1 MGFLKK
7 IMLGFGALF
16 LILAGGAGTQS
27 SSTLLQGGGFFGLLI
42 GLVILYLFARMAWR
56 AMGCLPSALIIVGII
71 VFILYAIGAFN
82 NGVGG
87 IVPNVRSFLG
97 QNTAPRQ
104 FSRPANVPQE
114 LDEEFYE
121 EETAVSGQYPEEQ
134 PSGGVEELVNRL
146 SEGFGGAP
154 AAQQAARPAPAYP
167 TIYGAAGVVSGDTLK
182 INGRFFKLYG
192 IDAPEL
198 NQRCADG
205 NGRSYSCGK
214 VAARWLR
221 DWIMD
226 NPLECRIMQQDKKG
240 NMVGNCALGPYDL
253 GAAIVNAGWAVAY
266 EKYTEIYVPYEQQ
279 AKMNRRGLWRG
290 KFYKPWDWRQIQQQR
305 PEIKITRPKRKHIGD
320 IFE

>member
-1 MGFLKK
+1 
-7 IMLGFGALF
+7 MLGCGALF

-27 SSTLLQGGGFFGLLI
+27 SSTVLQGGGFFGLLI

-56 AMGCLPSALIIVGII
+56 AMGCLPSALIILGIV

-82 NGVGG
+82 NGIGG
-87 IVPNVRSFLG
+87 IIPNVKSFLG
-97 QNTAPRQ
+97 QNSSPRQ
-104 FSRPANVPQE
+104 LSRTAEIPQE
-114 LDEEFYE
+114 MDEEFYN
-121 EETAVSGQYPEEQ
+121 AQNRSAPEEQ
-134 PSGGVEELVNRL
+134 ENGMEQLVNRL
-146 SEGFGGAP
+146 SEGFGGGTV
-154 AAQQAARPAPAYP
+154 QQPVPRAPAYP
-167 TIYGAAGVVSGDTLK
+167 TIYGSAGVISGDTLK
-182 INGRFFKLYG
+182 IKGRFFKLYG

-214 VAARWLR
+214 IAARWLR

-240 NMVGNCALGPYDL
+240 NMVGNCALGAYDL

-266 EKYTEIYVPYEQQ
+266 EKYTDIYIPYEQQ
-279 AKMNRRGLWRG
+279 AKINRRGLWNG

-305 PEIKITRPKRKHIGD
+305 PEIKITRPKRKHVGD

>member
-1 MGFLKK
+1 
-7 IMLGFGALF
+7 MLGCGALF

-27 SSTLLQGGGFFGLLI
+27 SSTVLQGGGFFGLLI

-56 AMGCLPSALIIVGII
+56 AMGCLPSALIILGIV

-82 NGVGG
+82 NGIGG
-87 IVPNVRSFLG
+87 IIPNVKSFLG
-97 QNTAPRQ
+97 QNSSPRQ
-104 FSRPANVPQE
+104 LSRTAEIPQE
-114 LDEEFYE
+114 MDEEFYN
-121 EETAVSGQYPEEQ
+121 AQNRSAPEEQ
-134 PSGGVEELVNRL
+134 ENGMEQLVNRL
-146 SEGFGGAP
+146 SEGFGGGTV
-154 AAQQAARPAPAYP
+154 QQPVPRAPAYP
-167 TIYGAAGVVSGDTLK
+167 TIYGSAGVISGDTLK
-182 INGRFFKLYG
+182 IKGRFFKLYG

-214 VAARWLR
+214 IAARWLR

-226 NPLECRIMQQDKKG
+226 NPLECRIIQQDKKG
-240 NMVGNCALGPYDL
+240 NMVGNCALGAYDL

-266 EKYTEIYVPYEQQ
+266 EKYTDIYVPYEQQ
-279 AKMNRRGLWRG
+279 AKINRRGLWNG

-305 PEIKITRPKRKHIGD
+305 PEIKITRPKRKHVGD

>member
-1 MGFLKK
+1 
-7 IMLGFGALF
+7 MLGCGALF

-27 SSTLLQGGGFFGLLI
+27 SSTVLQGGGFFGLLI

-56 AMGCLPSALIIVGII
+56 AMGCLPSALIILGIV

-82 NGVGG
+82 NGIGG
-87 IVPNVRSFLG
+87 IIPNVKSFLG
-97 QNTAPRQ
+97 QNSSPRQ
-104 FSRPANVPQE
+104 LSRTAEIPQE
-114 LDEEFYE
+114 MDEEFYN
-121 EETAVSGQYPEEQ
+121 AQNRQAPEEQ
-134 PSGGVEELVNRL
+134 ENGMEQLVNRL
-146 SEGFGGAP
+146 SEGFGGGTV
-154 AAQQAARPAPAYP
+154 QQPVPRAPAYP
-167 TIYGAAGVVSGDTLK
+167 TIYGSAGVISGDTLK
-182 INGRFFKLYG
+182 IKGRFFKLYG

-214 VAARWLR
+214 IAARWLR

-240 NMVGNCALGPYDL
+240 NMVGNCALGAYDL

-266 EKYTEIYVPYEQQ
+266 EKYTDIYVPYEQQ
-279 AKMNRRGLWRG
+279 AKINRRGLWNG

-305 PEIKITRPKRKHIGD
+305 PEIKITRPKRRHIGD

>member
-1 MGFLKK
+1 
-7 IMLGFGALF
+7 MLGCGALF

-27 SSTLLQGGGFFGLLI
+27 SSTVLQGGGFFGLLI

-56 AMGCLPSALIIVGII
+56 AMGCLPSALIILGIV

-82 NGVGG
+82 NGIGG
-87 IVPNVRSFLG
+87 IIPNVKSFLG
-97 QNTAPRQ
+97 QNSSPRQ
-104 FSRPANVPQE
+104 LSRTAEIPQE
-114 LDEEFYE
+114 MDEEFYN
-121 EETAVSGQYPEEQ
+121 AQNRQAPEEQ
-134 PSGGVEELVNRL
+134 ENGMEQLVNRL
-146 SEGFGGAP
+146 SEGFGGGTV
-154 AAQQAARPAPAYP
+154 QQPVPRAPAYP
-167 TIYGAAGVVSGDTLK
+167 TIYGSAGVISGDTLK
-182 INGRFFKLYG
+182 IKGRFFKLYG

-214 VAARWLR
+214 IAARWLR

-240 NMVGNCALGPYDL
+240 NMVGNCALGAYDL

-266 EKYTEIYVPYEQQ
+266 EKYTDIYVPYEQQ
-279 AKMNRRGLWRG
+279 AKINRRGLWNG

-305 PEIKITRPKRKHIGD
+305 PEIKITRPKRKHVGD

>member
-1 MGFLKK
+1 
-7 IMLGFGALF
+7 MLGCGALF

-27 SSTLLQGGGFFGLLI
+27 SSTVLQGGGFFGLLI

-56 AMGCLPSALIIVGII
+56 AMGCLPSALIILGIV

-82 NGVGG
+82 NGIGG
-87 IVPNVRSFLG
+87 IIPNVKSFLG
-97 QNTAPRQ
+97 QNSSPRQ
-104 FSRPANVPQE
+104 LSRTAEIPQE
-114 LDEEFYE
+114 MDEEFYN
-121 EETAVSGQYPEEQ
+121 AQNRSAPEEQ
-134 PSGGVEELVNRL
+134 ENGMEQLVNRL
-146 SEGFGGAP
+146 SEGFGGGTV
-154 AAQQAARPAPAYP
+154 QQPVPRAPAYP
-167 TIYGAAGVVSGDTLK
+167 TIYGSAGVISGDTLK
-182 INGRFFKLYG
+182 IKGRFFKLYG

-214 VAARWLR
+214 IAARWLR

-240 NMVGNCALGPYDL
+240 NMVGNCAFGAYDL

-266 EKYTEIYVPYEQQ
+266 EKYTDIYVPYEQQ
-279 AKMNRRGLWRG
+279 AKINRRGLWNG

-305 PEIKITRPKRKHIGD
+305 PEIKITRPKRKHVGD

>member
-1 MGFLKK
+1 
-7 IMLGFGALF
+7 MLGCGALF

-27 SSTLLQGGGFFGLLI
+27 SSTVLQGGGFFGLLI

-56 AMGCLPSALIIVGII
+56 AMGCLPSALIILGIV

-82 NGVGG
+82 NGIGG
-87 IVPNVRSFLG
+87 IIPNVKSFLG
-97 QNTAPRQ
+97 QNSSPRQ
-104 FSRPANVPQE
+104 LSRTAEIPQE
-114 LDEEFYE
+114 MDEEFYN
-121 EETAVSGQYPEEQ
+121 AQNRQAPEEQ
-134 PSGGVEELVNRL
+134 ENGMEQLVNRL
-146 SEGFGGAP
+146 SEGFGGGTV
-154 AAQQAARPAPAYP
+154 QQPVPRAPAYP
-167 TIYGAAGVVSGDTLK
+167 TIYGSAGVISGDTLK
-182 INGRFFKLYG
+182 IKGRFFKLYG

-214 VAARWLR
+214 IAARWLR

-240 NMVGNCALGPYDL
+240 NMVGNCAFGAYDL

-266 EKYTEIYVPYEQQ
+266 EKYTDIYVPYEQQ
-279 AKMNRRGLWRG
+279 AKINRRGLWNG

-305 PEIKITRPKRKHIGD
+305 PEIKITRPKRKHVGD

>member
-1 MGFLKK
+1 
-7 IMLGFGALF
+7 MLGCGALF

-27 SSTLLQGGGFFGLLI
+27 SSTVLQGGGFFGLLI

-56 AMGCLPSALIIVGII
+56 AMGCLPSALIILGII
-71 VFILYAIGAFN
+71 AFILYAIGAFN
-82 NGVGG
+82 NGIGG
-87 IVPNVRSFLG
+87 IIPNVKSFLG
-97 QNTAPRQ
+97 QNSSPRQ
-104 FSRPANVPQE
+104 LSRTAEIPQE
-114 LDEEFYE
+114 MDEEFYN
-121 EETAVSGQYPEEQ
+121 AQNRQAPEEQ
-134 PSGGVEELVNRL
+134 ENGMEQLVNRL
-146 SEGFGGAP
+146 SEGFGGGTV
-154 AAQQAARPAPAYP
+154 QQPVPRAPAYP
-167 TIYGAAGVVSGDTLK
+167 TIYGSAGVISGDTLK
-182 INGRFFKLYG
+182 IKGRFFKLYG

-214 VAARWLR
+214 IAARWLR

-240 NMVGNCALGPYDL
+240 NMVGNCAFGAYDL

-266 EKYTEIYVPYEQQ
+266 EKYTDIYVPYEQQ
-279 AKMNRRGLWRG
+279 AKINRRGLWNG

-305 PEIKITRPKRKHIGD
+305 PEIKITRPKRKHVGD

>member
-1 MGFLKK
+1 
-7 IMLGFGALF
+7 MLGCGALF

-27 SSTLLQGGGFFGLLI
+27 SSTVLQGGGFFGLLI

-56 AMGCLPSALIIVGII
+56 AMGCLPSALIILGIV

-82 NGVGG
+82 NGIGG
-87 IVPNVRSFLG
+87 IIPNVKSFLG
-97 QNTAPRQ
+97 QNSSPRQ
-104 FSRPANVPQE
+104 LSRTAEIPQE
-114 LDEEFYE
+114 MDEEFYN
-121 EETAVSGQYPEEQ
+121 AQNRQAPEEQ
-134 PSGGVEELVNRL
+134 ENGMEQLVNRL
-146 SEGFGGAP
+146 SEGFGGGTV
-154 AAQQAARPAPAYP
+154 QQPVPRAPAYP
-167 TIYGAAGVVSGDTLK
+167 TIYGSAGVISGDTLK
-182 INGRFFKLYG
+182 IKGRFFKLYG

-214 VAARWLR
+214 IAARWLR

-240 NMVGNCALGPYDL
+240 NMVGNCALGAYDL

-266 EKYTEIYVPYEQQ
+266 EKYTDIYIPYEQQ
-279 AKMNRRGLWRG
+279 AKINRRGLWNG

-305 PEIKITRPKRKHIGD
+305 PEIKITRPKRKHVGD

>member
-1 MGFLKK
+1 
-7 IMLGFGALF
+7 MLGCGALF

-27 SSTLLQGGGFFGLLI
+27 SSTVLQGGGFFGLLI

-56 AMGCLPSALIIVGII
+56 AMGCLPSALIILGIV

-82 NGVGG
+82 NGIGG
-87 IVPNVRSFLG
+87 IIPNVKSFLG
-97 QNTAPRQ
+97 QNSSPRQ
-104 FSRPANVPQE
+104 LSRTAEIPQE
-114 LDEEFYE
+114 MDEEFYN
-121 EETAVSGQYPEEQ
+121 AQNRQAPEEQ
-134 PSGGVEELVNRL
+134 ENGMEQLVNRL
-146 SEGFGGAP
+146 SEGFGGGTV
-154 AAQQAARPAPAYP
+154 QQPVPRAPAYP
-167 TIYGAAGVVSGDTLK
+167 TIYGSAGVISGDTLK
-182 INGRFFKLYG
+182 IKGRFFKLYG

-214 VAARWLR
+214 IAARWLR

-226 NPLECRIMQQDKKG
+226 NRLECRIMQQDKKG
-240 NMVGNCALGPYDL
+240 NMVGNCAFGAYDL

-266 EKYTEIYVPYEQQ
+266 EKYTDIYVPYEQQ
-279 AKMNRRGLWRG
+279 AKINRRGLWNG

-305 PEIKITRPKRKHIGD
+305 PEIKITRPKRKHVGD

>member
-7 IMLGFGALF
+7 IMLGCGALF

-27 SSTLLQGGGFFGLLI
+27 SSTVLQGGGFFGLLI

-56 AMGCLPSALIIVGII
+56 AMGCLPSALIILGI
-71 VFILYAIGAFN
+71 VAFILYAIGAFN
-82 NGVGG
+82 NGIGG
-87 IVPNVRSFLG
+87 IIPNVKSFLG
-97 QNTAPRQ
+97 QNSSPRQ
-104 FSRPANVPQE
+104 LSRTAEIPQE
-114 LDEEFYE
+114 MDEEFYN
-121 EETAVSGQYPEEQ
+121 AQNRSAPEEQ
-134 PSGGVEELVNRL
+134 ENGMEQLVNRL
-146 SEGFGGAP
+146 SEGFGGGTV
-154 AAQQAARPAPAYP
+154 QQPVPRAPAYP
-167 TIYGAAGVVSGDTLK
+167 TIYGSAGVISGDTLK
-182 INGRFFKLYG
+182 IKGRFFKLYG

-214 VAARWLR
+214 IAARWLR

-240 NMVGNCALGPYDL
+240 NMVGNCALGAYDL

-266 EKYTEIYVPYEQQ
+266 EKYTDIYVPYEQQ
-279 AKMNRRGLWRG
+279 AKINRRGLWNG

-305 PEIKITRPKRKHIGD
+305 PEIKITRPKRKHVGD

>member
-1 MGFLKK
+1 
-7 IMLGFGALF
+7 MLGCGALF

-27 SSTLLQGGGFFGLLI
+27 SSTVLQGGGFFGLLI

-56 AMGCLPSALIIVGII
+56 AMGCLPSALIILGIV

-82 NGVGG
+82 NGIGG
-87 IVPNVRSFLG
+87 IIPNVKSFLG
-97 QNTAPRQ
+97 QNSSPRQ
-104 FSRPANVPQE
+104 LSRTAEIPQE
-114 LDEEFYE
+114 MDEEFYN
-121 EETAVSGQYPEEQ
+121 AQNRQAPEEQ
-134 PSGGVEELVNRL
+134 ENGMEQLVNRL
-146 SEGFGGAP
+146 SEGFGGGTV
-154 AAQQAARPAPAYP
+154 QQPVPRAPAYP
-167 TIYGAAGVVSGDTLK
+167 TIYGSAGVISGDTLK
-182 INGRFFKLYG
+182 IKGRFFKLYG

-214 VAARWLR
+214 IAARWLR

-240 NMVGNCALGPYDL
+240 NMVGNCALGAYDL

-266 EKYTEIYVPYEQQ
+266 EKYTDIYVPYEHQ
-279 AKMNRRGLWRG
+279 AKINRRGLWNG

-305 PEIKITRPKRKHIGD
+305 PEIKITRPKRKHVGD